1 MSDNVLP
8 LPSDPR
14 LTQAARWRVLLTEAG
29 LQTSPAFELWHED
42 PQNRAAWEQVNAPWD
57 FFAGVAHEPE
67 VMAAR
72 QAALGDAFRVADHA
86 VSPLRRLLQVAAL
99 LLAIGL
105 TAAGGVWWTN
115 LPDHYETAHGERR
128 VVTLKDGSRISLD
141 ANSLVTVRYLSNARM
156 LELRR
161 GQARFDVARDKERPF
176 SVIAGDQKVVATGTA
191 FNIDMAG
198 PKVLVTLIEGHVLVY
213 GQRGQNTELTQVDST
228 PQIELKAGEQ
238 LAVAPA
244 VPPMVVPV
252 NIQRVTAWTSGQII
266 FESEPLSSVVE
277 RVNRYGVTR
286 IEISDAAVANMKIS
300 GVFNAGDVAGA
311 VDIVTQYLPVRAVPL
326 DGGRVL
332 LEAKPVADTTL

>member
-14 LTQAARWRVLLTEAG
+14 LTQAARWRILLTEADAE
-29 LQTSPAFELWHED
+29 TCPAFEAWLSD
-42 PQNRAAWEQVNAPWD
+42 PQNRAAWEQVCAPWNFLAD
-57 FFAGVAHEPE
+57 VAREPDLL
-67 VMAAR
+67 AAR
-72 QAALGDAFRVADHA
+72 QAALGDAFQASEIVR
-86 VSPLRRLLQVAAL
+86 PMRRLLRAAAL

-105 TAAGGVWWTN
+105 TVAGGAWWVN
-115 LPDHYETAHGERR
+115 LPDQYQTAQGERR

-141 ANSLVTVRYLSNARM
+141 ANSLVTVRYLKNARM

-161 GQARFDVARDKERPF
+161 GQARFDVAHDKQRPF

-198 PKVLVTLIEGHVLVY
+198 PKVLVTLIEGRVLVY
-213 GQRGQNTELTQVDST
+213 GQRGENAELGKVTAT

-277 RVNRYGVTR
+277 RMNRYGTTG
-286 IEISDAAVANMKIS
+286 IEITDAAVANMKIS

-326 DGGRVL
+326 EGGRVL
-332 LEAKPVADTTL
+332 LEARPEPNPAP